1 MATLERRW
9 TEERIDNLIMLLDE
23 RPCLYNTKSKDYFN
37 RDRKKKALDEI
48 AAVLDIT
55 GKRSFFHTYSY
66 YISWLSEG

>member
-9 TEERIDNLIMLLDE
+9 TEERIDNLVTLLDE
-23 RPCLYNTKSKDYFN
+23 RPCLYNTKSKDDFN

-55 GKRSFFHTYSY
+55 GKRSFFHTCSY